1 MKLET
6 VLIAEG
12 WFKQAGF
19 KTTVDR
25 VRNTLDIKVIAPN
38 KDEFWVQ
45 VSNEEIEYRAD
56 QVLTAKW

>member
-12 WFKQAGF
+12 WFNKAGF

-38 KDEFWVQ
+38 DAELWVQ
-45 VSNEEIEYRAD
+45 VSNEEIDYRAD
-56 QVLTAKW
+56 QVLNA